1 MHCGY
6 PGPIDVLLVEDDPG
20 DAVMIIE
27 SFGSARERAR
37 FHTVASAD
45 TALRFL
51 RRSDEYQDAA
61 RPGAIVLDLSL
72 PSDHGLLFLAEVKA
86 DAQLRTIP
94 VIVLS
99 GSRRPSD
106 IRRSEALR
114 ADAFIAKPR
123 DFDGYADVI
132 DRISAFISE
141 RAATGS
147 R

>member
-1 MHCGY
+1 MLGE
-6 PGPIDVLLVEDDPG
+6 PQDGVDVLLVEDDLG

-27 SFGSARERAR
+27 SSATTGTQAV
-37 FHTVASAD
+37 FHAVACCE
-45 TALRFL
+45 ALRFL
-51 RRSDEYQDAA
+51 RRGEENREAR
-61 RPGAIVLDLSL
+61 RPGLIILDLDL
-72 PSDHGLLFLAEVKA
+72 PGDLGLQFLAEVKA
-86 DAQLRTIP
+86 DAELRTIP

-106 IRRSEALR
+106 RRRSEALR
-114 ADAFIAKPR
+114 AADFITKPR

-141 RAATGS
+141 GAAAGP

>member
-1 MHCGY
+1 MLGE
-6 PGPIDVLLVEDDPG
+6 PQDSVDVLLVEDDPA

-27 SFGSARERAR
+27 SFAYARAPAV
-37 FHTVASAD
+37 FHTAASCE
-45 TALRFL
+45 ALRFL
-51 RRSDEYQDAA
+51 RRAEENREA
-61 RPGAIVLDLSL
+61 RRPALIILDLSL
-72 PSDHGLLFLAEVKA
+72 PGDHGLRFLAGVKA
-86 DAQLRTIP
+86 DAELRTIP

-106 IRRSEALR
+106 RRRSEALR
-114 ADAFIAKPR
+114 AAAFITKPR

-141 RAATGS
+141 RAATGP